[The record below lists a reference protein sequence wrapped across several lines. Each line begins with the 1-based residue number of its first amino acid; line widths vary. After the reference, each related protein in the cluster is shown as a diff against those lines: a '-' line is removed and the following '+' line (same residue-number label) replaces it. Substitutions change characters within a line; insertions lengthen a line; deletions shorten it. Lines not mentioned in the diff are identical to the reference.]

1 MRGFPSSQ
9 GEASG
14 EVEPREG
21 VFRALS
27 PSSETVVHP
36 GFGTQTNDALET
48 LDEGFVDNAGVEW
61 VAMPSSRP
69 RDQTSVSY
77 VSCTGSGFFTT
88 STSWE
93 AQYAL

>member
-1 MRGFPSSQ
+1 MC
-9 GEASG
+9 
-14 EVEPREG
+14 
-21 VFRALS
+21 FRRKKMDQYALCGYWS
-27 PSSETVVHP
+27 
-36 GFGTQTNDALET
+36 
-48 LDEGFVDNAGVEW
+48 GFVDNAGVEW